1 MGDSV
6 VVVGT
11 GRVAPSI
18 AAAFAGIC
26 DDVVL
31 AGRDERRTASAAELA
46 SAHAGRRVRPGPIAA
61 ATLDG
66 ATLVVETVAEDL
78 DVKRGLLELIEPWLA
93 DDALIVS
100 NTSSLPLDQVA
111 GGLRNRSR
119 FAGWH
124 VLFPAHLTRVI
135 EIVAATDTSPPA
147 MQTLFDLATRMG
159 KQPIVVRRAVPG
171 YVWNRIQMA
180 VLRECLELVELG
192 VADADSVD
200 AAVAD
205 GLAPRW
211 LAAGPLATADAG
223 GIGTF
228 QAVARQLF
236 PVIATDSRPQELL
249 LRATPE
255 HGLYDWTDEERA
267 ALDAVRGSALEYGA
281 DIAARRPRPPP
292 RRRTDAQAP

>member
-1 MGDSV
+1 MGQSIV
-6 VVVGT
+6 VLGT
-11 GRVAPSI
+11 GRIAPGI

-26 DDVVL
+26 DRVVL
-31 AGRDERRTASAAELA
+31 AGRDERRTASAARLA
-46 SAHAGRRVRPGPIAA
+46 SAHAGVPVRPAPLAA
-61 ATLDG
+61 ATLAG

-78 DVKRGLLELIEPWLA
+78 EVKQGLLELIEPWVA
-93 DDALIVS
+93 DDALVVS
-100 NTSSLPLDQVA
+100 NTSSLPLDEVA
-111 GGLRNRSR
+111 AGLRERSR

-135 EIVAATDTSPPA
+135 EIVAAAETAPRT
-147 MQTLFDLATRMG
+147 METLFDLATRMG

-180 VLRECLELVELG
+180 VLRECLELVEQG
-192 VADADSVD
+192 VADAASVD

-223 GIGTF
+223 GIAIF
-228 QAVARQLF
+228 QTVARELF
-236 PVIATDSRPQELL
+236 PLIAAGSGPQELL

-255 HGLYDWTDEERA
+255 RGLYDWTDDERA
-267 ALDAVRGSALEYGA
+267 ALDAARGAALEHGA
-281 DIAARRPRPPP
+281 DISARRPRPRPS
-292 RRRTDAQAP
+292 A